1 MICLYCGKEF
11 QPKTKNQKFCCRNH
25 GDRYRYDTQRRK
37 EAIEKTCPICGTVF
51 TASGYAIKRIYCGD
65 KCLKAAMKKR
75 RMEGCLE
82 QSPNVAIDPSK
93 SEIKICPVCKENF
106 VATRKNQKY
115 CSEKCTGK
123 AKWQRKKERLMKKS
137 PTKTNASLSEIA
149 RLSRENGMT
158 YGEYVAA
165 KRI

>member
-37 EAIEKTCPICGTVF
+37 EAIEKTCPICGKVF
-51 TASGYAIKRIYCGD
+51 EASGYAIKRIYCGD

-75 RMEGCLE
+75 RAEERLE
-82 QSPNVAIDPSK
+82 QPPNAVVDWIDP

-115 CSEKCTGK
+115 CSEKCKGK
-123 AKWQRKKERLMKKS
+123 AKRQREEERAMKG

-149 RLSRENGMT
+149 RLARENGMT